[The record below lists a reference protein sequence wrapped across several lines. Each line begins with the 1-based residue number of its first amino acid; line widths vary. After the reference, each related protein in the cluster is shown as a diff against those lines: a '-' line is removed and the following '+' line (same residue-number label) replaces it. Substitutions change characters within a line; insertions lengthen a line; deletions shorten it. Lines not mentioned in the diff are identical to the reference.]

1 MDILW
6 FGSERL
12 TVSSK
17 CLVSLL
23 QVNLE
28 SAFAVVSSLVPRQLP
43 GVLTAGR
50 AGENNKISEQFLS
63 GSDKWELDGSCH

>member
-17 CLVSLL
+17 CLVLLL

-50 AGENNKISEQFLS
+50 AGENNKIS
-63 GSDKWELDGSCH
+63 